1 MCLLSWLVMAHLVC
15 NGLAG
20 WSSQKGRGG
29 HSRAW
34 SSSNHGDWYG
44 YRQGKGQ
51 TGGFYSNP
59 HRESESLA
67 LHLLDKLCRSD
78 STSRD
83 RIRRERSRD
92 RRSDRS
98 CSREKEDRHV
108 AELRELRAY
117 REHHEAMEK
126 AKAEKE
132 RQDTENKK
140 REQELADL
148 EARILRC
155 IPTQVSPTPVAK
167 AQDTGK
173 SDVLPAKTKKL
184 VEALLEDEVCCENV
198 SSWDDVECKVKSLAG
213 SVLSSIHR
221 VRMPEISVPRTNSAK
236 AAAILAHVKTQARVW
251 NAQELAAVTSPRI
264 DFPRLHGPIVG
275 FSPLFVV
282 VVFVFGFW
290 FGACVN
296 PWPGAGGSFMPSIV
310 QYVWAIKLIAW
321 DFRYLSHLLETWTG
335 APILTGASG
344 VSYICCIG
352 LGYLISFPTGGH
364 RLQSL
369 HRAISGKLVKSVL
382 NHWLSFF
389 PLRTRCFS
397 HFIWPWPPHSVFQ
410 PDMPFWLW
418 WVFVSVCFLA
428 CIDGFK
434 TLLWKTVI

>member
-1 MCLLSWLVMAHLVC
+1 M
-15 NGLAG
+15 
-20 WSSQKGRGG
+20 
-29 HSRAW
+29 
-34 SSSNHGDWYG
+34 
-44 YRQGKGQ
+44 
-51 TGGFYSNP
+51 
-59 HRESESLA
+59 
-67 LHLLDKLCRSD
+67 DKLCRSD

-236 AAAILAHVKTQARVW
+236 AAAILAHVKTQARV
-251 NAQELAAVTSPRI
+251 
-264 DFPRLHGPIVG
+264 
-275 FSPLFVV
+275 
-282 VVFVFGFW
+282 
-290 FGACVN
+290 
-296 PWPGAGGSFMPSIV
+296 
-310 QYVWAIKLIAW
+310 
-321 DFRYLSHLLETWTG
+321 
-335 APILTGASG
+335 
-344 VSYICCIG
+344 
-352 LGYLISFPTGGH
+352 
-364 RLQSL
+364 
-369 HRAISGKLVKSVL
+369 
-382 NHWLSFF
+382 
-389 PLRTRCFS
+389 
-397 HFIWPWPPHSVFQ
+397 
-410 PDMPFWLW
+410 
-418 WVFVSVCFLA
+418 
-428 CIDGFK
+428 
-434 TLLWKTVI
+434 

>member
-1 MCLLSWLVMAHLVC
+1 MNMCLLSWLVMAHLVC

-213 SVLSSIHR
+213 SVLSSIHG

-236 AAAILAHVKTQARVW
+236 AAAILAHVKTQARV
-251 NAQELAAVTSPRI
+251 
-264 DFPRLHGPIVG
+264 
-275 FSPLFVV
+275 
-282 VVFVFGFW
+282 
-290 FGACVN
+290 
-296 PWPGAGGSFMPSIV
+296 
-310 QYVWAIKLIAW
+310 
-321 DFRYLSHLLETWTG
+321 
-335 APILTGASG
+335 
-344 VSYICCIG
+344 
-352 LGYLISFPTGGH
+352 
-364 RLQSL
+364 
-369 HRAISGKLVKSVL
+369 
-382 NHWLSFF
+382 
-389 PLRTRCFS
+389 
-397 HFIWPWPPHSVFQ
+397 
-410 PDMPFWLW
+410 
-418 WVFVSVCFLA
+418 
-428 CIDGFK
+428 
-434 TLLWKTVI
+434 